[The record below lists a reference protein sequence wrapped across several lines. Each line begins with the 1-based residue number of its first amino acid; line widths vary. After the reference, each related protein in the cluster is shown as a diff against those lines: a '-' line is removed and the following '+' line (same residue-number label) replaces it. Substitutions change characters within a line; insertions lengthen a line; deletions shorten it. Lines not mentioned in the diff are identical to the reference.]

1 MDYDEFKEEVLKELR
16 ETHGDGMEITLLKV
30 KKTNGAD
37 YEGVSFRVKEAG
49 DGITASAIFRIALL
63 YEEYVEG
70 EMDIAACAEALW
82 EAHEKSKNLEGLQQ
96 FVEGIPSWEITRKK
110 VYPALL
116 SMEKNID
123 LLPKLVVF
131 PMLDL
136 AVIFVIRG
144 EMTGG
149 GDSIV
154 KITTELLE
162 DYGVSRQELY
172 NAAMENLKN
181 DGYHFQSMDDAMRE
195 FSLLDDAEKPM
206 GTGMYILSNSS
217 RLYGAAGILDRELVN
232 EFAKGRDMYILPSSV
247 HETIFVSTEK
257 YCPEEL
263 DQMVAEINEIE
274 VLEEER
280 LVDHCYFYDGKTGE
294 IRMRP

>member
-1 MDYDEFKEEVLKELR
+1 MDYAEFKEAVLKELR
-16 ETHGDGMEITLLKV
+16 EQHGDEVEITLLKV
-30 KKTNGAD
+30 KKNNGAD
-37 YEGVSFRVKEAG
+37 YEGASFRVKEAG
-49 DGITASAIFRIALL
+49 AGITASAIFRIAPL
-63 YEEYVEG
+63 YEEYIEG
-70 EMDIAACAEALW
+70 EKDIAACAEALW
-82 EAHEKSKNLEGLQQ
+82 EAHEKSKDLEDLQQ
-96 FVEGIPSWEITRKK
+96 FVEGIPSWETTRRK
-110 VYPALL
+110 VYPVLL

-144 EMTGG
+144 KMTGG

-172 NAAMENLKN
+172 DAAMENLKN
-181 DGYHFQSMDDAMRE
+181 DGYHFQNMDDVVRE
-195 FSLLDDAEKPM
+195 ISLLDNMEKPM
-206 GTGMYILSNSS
+206 GTGMYILSNPSK
-217 RLYGAAGILDRELVN
+217 LYGAAGILDRELVN

-263 DQMVAEINEIE
+263 DQMVAEINELE
-274 VLEEER
+274 VLKEER

>member
-30 KKTNGAD
+30 KRNNGTE
-37 YEGVSFRVKEAG
+37 YEGVSFRVKEARA
-49 DGITASAIFRIALL
+49 GITASAIFRIAPL
-63 YEEYVEG
+63 YEEYIEG
-70 EMDIAACAEALW
+70 EKDIAACAEALW
-82 EAHEKSKNLEGLQQ
+82 AAHEKSKDLEGLQQ
-96 FVEGIPSWEITRKK
+96 FVEGIPNWEITRRK

-154 KITTELLE
+154 KITMELLE

-172 NAAMENLKN
+172 DAAMENLKN
-181 DGYHFQSMDDAMRE
+181 DGYHFQNMDDVVRE
-195 FSLLDDAEKPM
+195 ISLPDDMEKPM

-232 EFAKGRDMYILPSSV
+232 GFARGRDMYILPSSV
-247 HETIFVSTEK
+247 HETIFLSIDK
-257 YCPEEL
+257 YCAEEL
-263 DQMVAEINEIE
+263 DQMVAEINELE
-274 VLEEER
+274 VLKEER

>member
-63 YEEYVEG
+63 YDEYVEG

-96 FVEGIPSWEITRKK
+96 FVESIPSWETTRRN

-136 AVIFVIRG
+136 AVIFVIRR

-162 DYGVSRQELY
+162 DYGISRQELY
-172 NAAMENLKN
+172 DAAMENLKN
-181 DGYHFQSMDDAMRE
+181 DGYYFQDMDDVVRE
-195 FSLLDDAEKPM
+195 ISLLDDAEKPM

-217 RLYGAAGILDRELVN
+217 KLYGAAGILDKDLVN

-257 YCPEEL
+257 YCAEEL
-263 DQMVAEINEIE
+263 DQMVAEINELE
-274 VLEEER
+274 VLKEER